1 MKKVLKEIQDGKFA
15 TEWLNEYNSG
25 MKKFRQLEKEG
36 EEHLIE
42 TVGKELRSK
51 FSWKDSD
58 KIINR
63 DKN

>member
-1 MKKVLKEIQDGKFA
+1 
-15 TEWLNEYNSG
+15 

-36 EEHLIE
+36 EEHQIE
-42 TVGKELRSK
+42 VVGKELRSK
-51 FSWKDSD
+51 FSWKDND